1 MEYSVETAM
10 AVIVD
15 GNVNLKID
23 TQHLRELSFRIGSIY
38 QFIGELLVQSDNE
51 VKYHFMTLFLSL
63 SVSCSHTKVWTGR
76 VLMVLHFQA
85 TLQARV
91 GRNVDGIDLNLYHQ
105 SLQLLRQFQADHF
118 NKRTN

>member
-1 MEYSVETAM
+1 MGLRLELLENRLVEYSVETAI
-10 AVIVD
+10 AIIVD

-23 TQHLRELSFRIGSIY
+23 TQHLIELSIRIGSIY

-51 VKYHFMTLFLSL
+51 AILK
-63 SVSCSHTKVWTGR
+63 
-76 VLMVLHFQA
+76 
-85 TLQARV
+85 ARV

-105 SLQLLRQFQADHF
+105 SLQLLRQFQADHL